1 MENDITLKR
10 YIIKKSYLLI
20 LAAWLITLSFIIDNY
35 WSGNSS
41 VSAVQKNLGNYI
53 QEQEKDFDKIT
64 TDTAYTNTLIS
75 GNYEEPFLQQLINKK
90 YFFYIYFKN
99 DIGLNNLLFWNTQ
112 TVQPNEFLLN
122 TAAKSGFIKLANGYY
137 VWRKTNN
144 GNNSL
149 VALIPVKWNYIITNE
164 YLTNSFIIG
173 KNIENNYDISEQPT
187 SNPVRSIDG
196 KPLFHLS
203 QKATVLIK
211 ENNPLAAWLK
221 IFAALCILFFLH
233 FCAVWL
239 ARYNKPWKAILFL
252 FLSVVLLRSASYIL
266 PIPLNF
272 RQFELFDPAV
282 YGSNLILR
290 SLGDVLINTMLFLWV
305 VLFSR
310 YQLQEKNYSLQVKN
324 SGVKWLIII
333 VSVFFLVFQDKFMS
347 VCLFSL
353 I

>member
-144 GNNSL
+144 GN
-149 VALIPVKWNYIITNE
+149 
-164 YLTNSFIIG
+164 SF
-173 KNIENNYDISEQPT
+173 N
-187 SNPVRSIDG
+187 
-196 KPLFHLS
+196 
-203 QKATVLIK
+203 
-211 ENNPLAAWLK
+211 
-221 IFAALCILFFLH
+221 C
-233 FCAVWL
+233 
-239 ARYNKPWKAILFL
+239 
-252 FLSVVLLRSASYIL
+252 
-266 PIPLNF
+266 
-272 RQFELFDPAV
+272 
-282 YGSNLILR
+282 
-290 SLGDVLINTMLFLWV
+290 
-305 VLFSR
+305 
-310 YQLQEKNYSLQVKN
+310 
-324 SGVKWLIII
+324 
-333 VSVFFLVFQDKFMS
+333 
-347 VCLFSL
+347 
-353 I
+353 